1 MSKPDKRGQ
10 PGVHRTLAAL
20 PREPKVWLRPTF
32 LVRRGIF
39 HDFNRVVQLDSVY
52 VAVLSVDP
60 AKGTATYEV
69 LGSNA
74 SPATV
79 SIESLST
86 MLKERGVKQ

>member
-1 MSKPDKRGQ
+1 MTKPDKRGV
-10 PGVHRTLAAL
+10 PAMHRTLAAL

-39 HDFNRVVQLDSVY
+39 HDFNRAVQLEPVY
-52 VAVLSVDP
+52 IAVLSVDP
-60 AKGTATYEV
+60 ARGVATYEV

-74 SPATV
+74 SPATI
-79 SIESLST
+79 SIDSLSA